1 MTSVSSSALI
11 ALRISILFFRLIVE
25 YLLTMQL
32 NFDIRQTEKTER
44 PRQFETS
51 EETKT
56 TAISTEMKIEMW
68 NIIGNIN
75 NNNKN

>member
-1 MTSVSSSALI
+1 
-11 ALRISILFFRLIVE
+11 
-25 YLLTMQL
+25 MQL

-75 NNNKN
+75 NSNNKN